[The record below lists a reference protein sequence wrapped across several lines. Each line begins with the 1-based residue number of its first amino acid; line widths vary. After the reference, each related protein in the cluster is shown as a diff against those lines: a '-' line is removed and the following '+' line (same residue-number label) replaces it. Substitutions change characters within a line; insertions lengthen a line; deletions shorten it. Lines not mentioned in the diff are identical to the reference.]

1 MENIHSDI
9 LSPLHSI
16 LHAHIWM
23 NVGFRGFKFD
33 SNMDVLNGVSSMIHP
48 VSWSCVQEIWK
59 QDIKS

>member
-1 MENIHSDI
+1 
-9 LSPLHSI
+9 
-16 LHAHIWM
+16 M

-59 QDIKS
+59 QDVNS